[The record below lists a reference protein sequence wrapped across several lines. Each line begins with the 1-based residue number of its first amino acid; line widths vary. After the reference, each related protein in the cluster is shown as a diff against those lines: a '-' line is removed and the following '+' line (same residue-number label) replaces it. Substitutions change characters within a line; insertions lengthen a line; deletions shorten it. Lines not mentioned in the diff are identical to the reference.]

1 MGLAA
6 RTAFDE
12 EQACFPYTASCLPYI
27 MLGLAARTAFD
38 EEQACFTY
46 TGSCLPYIVLG
57 LTQCTSSWGLHR
69 AGAYI
74 VLGLTLCWGLHRAGA
89 YIVHQQLAYTVLG
102 LAAHTGCG

>member
-12 EQACFPYTASCLPYI
+12 EQACFTYTASCLPYI

-74 VLGLTLCWGLHRAGA
+74 V
-89 YIVHQQLAYTVLG
+89 HQQLAYTVLG